1 VSGAGHGAGA
11 AGAVGAIPRAGP
23 GPPREGSVHN
33 TGPRLFLQA
42 MIARAYVRIVGSLR
56 EPSWMLSDAIFPN
69 LGMCAFVLLYRA
81 LGAPRSYEALAVVGG
96 VLTTYWI
103 NVVWGMGAQLYW
115 EKQQGQ
121 LQLYFAAP
129 CSRMAILSGMA
140 IGGLA
145 ATVLRSLVGVAVGAW
160 VFHIHVAAFSPW
172 ALAGV
177 FVLTMVALYALGMT
191 LASLFLLYGRE
202 AWHTANAL
210 QEPVYFLSGL
220 YFPIRS
226 IGGLGAVA
234 AGVLPLTLGTDAI
247 RQVLLGADAHGLLP
261 LPLEALAL
269 AGFGAVFL
277 YLARVSL
284 AHLEGLS
291 KREGR
296 LTQRWQ

>member
-1 VSGAGHGAGA
+1 MSESVRHTGA
-11 AGAVGAIPRAGP
+11 
-23 GPPREGSVHN
+23 
-33 TGPRLFLQA
+33 RLFLQA
-42 MIARAYVRIVGSLR
+42 MAARAYVRIMGSLR
-56 EPSWMLSDAIFPN
+56 EPSWIVSDAIFPN

-81 LGAPRSYEALAVVGG
+81 LGASREYEALAVVGG

-115 EKQQGQ
+115 EKQSGQ
-121 LQLYFAAP
+121 LQLYFVAP

-140 IGGLA
+140 IGGLV
-145 ATVLRSLVGVAVGAW
+145 ATLLRGLVGVAIGVW
-160 VFHIHVAAFSPW
+160 VFHIEVAPFSPW

-191 LASLFLLYGRE
+191 LSSLFLLYGRE

-226 IGGLGAVA
+226 LGALGAVA
-234 AGVLPLTLGTDAI
+234 AGVLPLTLGTDAL
-247 RQVLLGADAHGLLP
+247 RQVLLGPAARGLLP

-269 AGFGAVFL
+269 AGFGVVFVWS
-277 YLARVSL
+277 ARVSL
-284 AHLEGLS
+284 AYLETLS

>member
-1 VSGAGHGAGA
+1 MNVATGGPGPASGGY
-11 AGAVGAIPRAGP
+11 PRAGIVP
-23 GPPREGSVHN
+23 GVRERH
-33 TGPRLFLQA
+33 TGARLFVQA
-42 MIARAYVRIVGSLR
+42 MWARAYVRIAGSLR
-56 EPSWMLSDAIFPN
+56 EPTWIISDAIFPN

-81 LGAPRSYEALAVVGG
+81 LGASREYEALAVVGG

-140 IGGLA
+140 VGGLA
-145 ATVLRSLVGVAVGAW
+145 ATIVRSLVGVAIGVW
-160 VFHIHVAAFSPW
+160 VFHIEFAPFSPW
-172 ALAGV
+172 VLAGV
-177 FVLTMVALYALGMT
+177 FLLTMVALYALGMT
-191 LASLFLLYGRE
+191 LSSLFLLYGRE

-226 IGGLGAVA
+226 LGALGSVA
-234 AGVLPLTLGTDAI
+234 AGILPLTLGTDAI
-247 RQVLLGADAHGLLP
+247 RQVLMGPAAHGLLP

-269 AGFGAVFL
+269 AGFGVLFL
-277 YLARVSL
+277 WLARRSL
-284 AHLEGLS
+284 AYLEALS

>member
-1 VSGAGHGAGA
+1 VSTPVASPVAALPASGVRHRGA
-11 AGAVGAIPRAGP
+11 
-23 GPPREGSVHN
+23 
-33 TGPRLFLQA
+33 RLFVAA
-42 MIARAYVRIVGSLR
+42 MLARGYVRIAGSMR
-56 EPSWMLSDAIFPN
+56 EPTWVVSDALFPN

-81 LGAPRSYEALAVVGG
+81 LGAPRSFEALAVVGG

-115 EKQQGQ
+115 EKQSGQ

-140 IGGLA
+140 LGGLA
-145 ATVLRSLVGVAVGAW
+145 ATVFRSLVGVALAVW
-160 VFHIHVAAFSPW
+160 VFHIQVTAFSPW
-172 ALAGV
+172 AFAGL
-177 FVLTMVALYALGMT
+177 FLLTMVALYALGMT
-191 LASLFLLYGRE
+191 LSSLFLLYGRE

-226 IGGLGAVA
+226 LGVLGGIA
-234 AGVLPLTLGTDAI
+234 AGVLPLTLGTDAL
-247 RQVLLGADAHGLLP
+247 RQLLLGPAAHGLMP

-277 YLARVSL
+277 WLARRAL
-284 AHLEGLS
+284 RHLETLA

>member
-1 VSGAGHGAGA
+1 VSAPAAALEAGA
-11 AGAVGAIPRAGP
+11 R
-23 GPPREGSVHN
+23 RN
-33 TGPRLFLQA
+33 TGARLFLQA
-42 MIARAYVRIVGSLR
+42 TVARAYVRVMGSLR
-56 EPSWMLSDAIFPN
+56 EPTWIVSDAVFPN

-81 LGAPRSYEALAVVGG
+81 LDAPRSYEALALVGG

-115 EKQQGQ
+115 EKQSGQ

-129 CSRMAILSGMA
+129 CSRMAILTGMA
-140 IGGLA
+140 VGGLA
-145 ATVLRSLVGVAVGAW
+145 ATMLRSLVGVALAVW
-160 VFHIHVAAFSPW
+160 VFHIELAPFSPW

-177 FVLTMVALYALGMT
+177 FVLTMVALYAMGMM

-226 IGGLGAVA
+226 LGAFGALA
-234 AGVLPLTLGTDAI
+234 AGVLPLTLGTDAL
-247 RQVLLGADAHGLLP
+247 RQVLLGPEARGLLP
-261 LPLEALAL
+261 LPYEVLGLV
-269 AGFGAVFL
+269 GFGAVFL
-277 YLARVSL
+277 WLASLSLRHLESL
-284 AHLEGLS
+284 A

-296 LTQRWQ
+296 LTQRWR

>member
-1 VSGAGHGAGA
+1 MSMSAAPDAALRHG
-11 AGAVGAIPRAGP
+11 PSL
-23 GPPREGSVHN
+23 PRESRPRN
-33 TGPRLFLQA
+33 TGATLFVQA
-42 MIARAYVRIVGSLR
+42 MWARAYVRIVGSMR
-56 EPSWMLSDAIFPN
+56 EPAWMLSDAVFPN

-81 LGAPRSYEALAVVGG
+81 LGAPRSYEALALVGG
-96 VLTTYWI
+96 VLMTYWI

-145 ATVLRSLVGVAVGAW
+145 ATVLRSLVGVAIGIW
-160 VFHIHVAAFSPW
+160 VFHIQVAPFSPW
-172 ALAGV
+172 VLAGV
-177 FVLTMVALYALGMT
+177 FMLTMIALYALGMT
-191 LASLFLLYGRE
+191 LSSLFLLYGRE

-226 IGGLGAVA
+226 LGALGGAA
-234 AGVLPLTLGTDAI
+234 AGILPLTLGTDAI
-247 RQVLLGADAHGLLP
+247 RQVLLGPGAHGLLP

-269 AGFGAVFL
+269 AGFGVVFL
-277 YLARVSL
+277 QLARLSL
-284 AHLEGLS
+284 AYLEGLS

>member
-1 VSGAGHGAGA
+1 MKMPRGNTAAAAPALTVRHTGA
-11 AGAVGAIPRAGP
+11 
-23 GPPREGSVHN
+23 
-33 TGPRLFLQA
+33 RLFVQA
-42 MIARAYVRIVGSLR
+42 MLARAYVRVVGSLR
-56 EPSWMLSDAIFPN
+56 EPTWIISEAIFPN

-96 VLTTYWI
+96 VLTSYWL

-115 EKQQGQ
+115 EKQSGQ

-145 ATVLRSLVGVAVGAW
+145 ATLLRSLVGVAIGIW
-160 VFHIHVAAFSPW
+160 VFHIEVAPFSPW
-172 ALAGV
+172 VLAGV
-177 FVLTMVALYALGMT
+177 FLLTMVALYALGMT
-191 LASLFLLYGRE
+191 LSSVFLLYGRE

-226 IGGLGAVA
+226 LGALGMAA
-234 AGVLPLTLGTDAI
+234 AGVLPLTLGTDAL
-247 RQVLLGADAHGLLP
+247 RQVLMGPAAQGLLP
-261 LPLEALAL
+261 LPVEAAAL
-269 AGFGAVFL
+269 AGFCVFFL
-277 YLARVSL
+277 WLAGHALEYLEA
-284 AHLEGLS
+284 LS